1 MKPGYNPTH
10 NWAPVLTGGPLTD
23 RLVRCTIS
31 HRFEARIIVGHLLES
46 RVDQFGQ
53 CALSV
58 VVDALPAPTPRGVL
72 AERGRGDAPA
82 WLAKTFAFL
91 LLLLAAVPR
100 AERGR
105 QLSGLLPGPRADC

>member
-1 MKPGYNPTH
+1 M
-10 NWAPVLTGGPLTD
+10 
-23 RLVRCTIS
+23 
-31 HRFEARIIVGHLLES
+31 GHLLES
-46 RVDQFGQ
+46 RVDYSPSLVNLVS
-53 CALSV
+53 ALSV

-82 WLAKTFAFL
+82 WIAKTFAFL

-105 QLSGLLPGPRADC
+105 QGLSGLLPGPRADC